1 MPSTDSVE
9 RNNHRFG
16 DAVNRILAA
25 IRNSW
30 NGLVHVCRNETAF
43 RQEVGTLI
51 IGVPVGYWLAGSLLD
66 FILLIGSLV
75 LLMVVELLN
84 TGLEAIGDGL
94 SRDDMDEIRI
104 AKDCGS
110 AAVTLTILLA
120 AFVWLAFVAQKLGLI
135 A

>member
-1 MPSTDSVE
+1 MAIDS
-9 RNNHRFG
+9 G
-16 DAVNRILAA
+16 KPVNRILAA

-43 RQEVGTLI
+43 RQEVGILV
-51 IGVPVGYWLAGSLLD
+51 IGVPIGFWLAGSLLA
-66 FILLIGSLV
+66 FILLTGSLV
-75 LLMVVELLN
+75 LLLVVELLN

-94 SRDDMDEIRI
+94 SRDEIRI

-120 AFVWLAFVAQKLGLI
+120 AFVWLAFVAQKLGLS